1 MANSSSSSSRHHDAK
16 RSETDSAKQSKVES
30 DQFPPMTAAVV
41 VEHILEVYASSSKHR
56 GTEILEC
63 LDFSILTIT
72 DLKTHGSLGSGMS
85 MC

>member
-1 MANSSSSSSRHHDAK
+1 
-16 RSETDSAKQSKVES
+16 
-30 DQFPPMTAAVV
+30 MTAAVV

-85 MC
+85 TC